1 MIRKVE
7 QWVFS
12 EEDKEQIKSYSKDIS
27 ILFKIRGY
35 DPTSDDFECFFDSVE
50 DFDFIPCVREY
61 LDNADDDDDEQ
72 EIMDCLDSA
81 YDPSVEVTLQYLE
94 EYVKKSSTNTETVR
108 GTLENLVDYYGYDT
122 NDLLDFIF
130 SCGVNVKQKFIDF
143 LTK

>member
-12 EEDKEQIKSYSKDIS
+12 EEDKEQVKSYSKDIS

-35 DPTSDDFECFFDSVE
+35 DPTSDDFESFFDSVE

-94 EYVKKSSTNTETVR
+94 EYVKKSSTETVR
-108 GTLENLVDYYGYDT
+108 GILENLVDYYGYDT

-130 SCGVNVKQKFIDF
+130 SCGAAVKQKFIDF

>member
-1 MIRKVE
+1 MVRKVD

-12 EEDKEQIKSYSKDIS
+12 EEDKKQIKSYAKDIS
-27 ILFKIRGY
+27 IFSKIRGY
-35 DPTSDDFECFFDSVE
+35 DPTSDDFEEFFYLE
-50 DFDFIPCVREY
+50 DFDFIPCIREF

-81 YDPSVEVTLQYLE
+81 YDPSVSVSLEWLE
-94 EYVKKSSTNTETVR
+94 EYEKKNSTETVR
-108 GTLENLVDYYGYDT
+108 GVVENLVDYYEYDT

-130 SCGVNVKQKFIDF
+130 SCGSAVKQNFIDF

>member
-7 QWVFS
+7 QWAFS
-12 EEDKEQIKSYSKDIS
+12 EKDKEQIKSYSKDIS

-35 DPTSDDFECFFDSVE
+35 DPTSDDFESFFDSVE

-94 EYVKKSSTNTETVR
+94 EYVKKSSTETVR
-108 GTLENLVDYYGYDT
+108 GILENLVDYYGYDT

-130 SCGVNVKQKFIDF
+130 SCNADVKQKFIDF